1 MGLHLTP
8 GAISPSNCSSRS
20 VVLSMH
26 ILLQPRCTGLA
37 PRHVTEQTTCH
48 PMCSDTR
55 QPTQPR
61 AIPTAENPA
70 ASGCTPDGNHTT
82 VKGTLQ
88 KSKIVSPDL
97 GQHRGG
103 LLTTKGNVNSPV
115 VGQRPCQV
123 TMVGKGNGH
132 LAPRFPPTRQPIPPH
147 NDPQLCLALPGVL
160 EVRNNGIKGK
170 YIFPYL
176 GLVLRDPCGL
186 GNPFL
191 PQKTGED
198 I

>member
-1 MGLHLTP
+1 
-8 GAISPSNCSSRS
+8 
-20 VVLSMH
+20 
-26 ILLQPRCTGLA
+26 
-37 PRHVTEQTTCH
+37 
-48 PMCSDTR
+48 MCSDTR

-82 VKGTLQ
+82 VKGTLE

-103 LLTTKGNVNSPV
+103 ILTTKGDVNSPV

-132 LAPRFPPTRQPIPPH
+132 LAPRFPPTRQPTPPH
-147 NDPQLCLALPGVL
+147 NDPQLSLALPGVL

-170 YIFPYL
+170 YIVKK
-176 GLVLRDPCGL
+176 VLQGPLRKDCDAICVHGKL
-186 GNPFL
+186 
-191 PQKTGED
+191 
-198 I
+198 

>member
-1 MGLHLTP
+1 MHSKLEAHLKCGATP
-8 GAISPSNCSSRS
+8 GILPPHLYHKRRTKCPSAPCCS
-20 VVLSMH
+20 L
-26 ILLQPRCTGLA
+26 PKDPPKT
-37 PRHVTEQTTCH
+37 VTEQTTCH

-103 LLTTKGNVNSPV
+103 LLTTKGDVNSPM
-115 VGQRPCQV
+115 VGQRPCQGWQRKW
-123 TMVGKGNGH
+123 TSG
-132 LAPRFPPTRQPIPPH
+132 TTIPPH
-147 NDPQLCLALPGVL
+147 KATHPPSQ
-160 EVRNNGIKGK
+160 
-170 YIFPYL
+170 
-176 GLVLRDPCGL
+176 
-186 GNPFL
+186 
-191 PQKTGED
+191 
-198 I
+198 

>member
-1 MGLHLTP
+1 MP
-8 GAISPSNCSSRS
+8 PWYFK
-20 VVLSMH
+20 V
-26 ILLQPRCTGLA
+26 Q
-37 PRHVTEQTTCH
+37 EQTL
-48 PMCSDTR
+48 TR

-82 VKGTLQ
+82 VRGTLQ

-103 LLTTKGNVNSPV
+103 LLTTKGHVNSPV

-147 NDPQLCLALPGVL
+147 NDPQLSLALPGVL

-170 YIFPYL
+170 YIFKK
-176 GLVLRDPCGL
+176 VLQGPLRKDCDPICVHGKL
-186 GNPFL
+186 
-191 PQKTGED
+191 
-198 I
+198 